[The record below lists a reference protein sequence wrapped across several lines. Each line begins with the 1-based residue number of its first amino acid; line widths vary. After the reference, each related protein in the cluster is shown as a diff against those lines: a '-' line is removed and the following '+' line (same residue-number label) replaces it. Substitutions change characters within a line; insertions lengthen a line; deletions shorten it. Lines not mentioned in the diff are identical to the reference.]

1 MPFKLFVALCR
12 HRICTRAAPTERG
25 DYNRRIQTM
34 IKYSLEPQSAG
45 DWSNRPH
52 RAGERGQALVFI
64 IIVIAV
70 LAGGWFFL
78 NSMRNDAKVE
88 GDRFAHEFID
98 KTAFQ
103 HDVKWLHSKVSSDR
117 RLQVPPAMDDQFI
130 YYLSQFGVPDRNYS
144 LEGKLDFDSYFVS
157 PHGTYKTI
165 LTYPNQ
171 HATVNFTIARP
182 SGIWLVMDFG
192 VTYEKPPQ

>member
-1 MPFKLFVALCR
+1 MPFQIGCGTLSPSYL
-12 HRICTRAAPTERG
+12 HSAAPTERG

-34 IKYSLEPQSAG
+34 IKYSLETKRAG
-45 DWSNRPH
+45 EWSNRPH

-103 HDVKWLHSKVSSDR
+103 HDVRWLHSKVASDR

-144 LEGKLDFDSYFVS
+144 LEGKLEFDSYIVS
-157 PHGTYKTI
+157 PHGTYKTM

-182 SGIWLVMDFG
+182 SGIWLVIDFG